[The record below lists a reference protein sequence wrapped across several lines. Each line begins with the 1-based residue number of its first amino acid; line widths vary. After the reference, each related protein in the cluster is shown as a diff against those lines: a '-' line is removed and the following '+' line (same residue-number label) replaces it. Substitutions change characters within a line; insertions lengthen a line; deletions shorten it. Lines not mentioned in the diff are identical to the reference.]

1 MSKGKKSGVL
11 LGVLLAAGSLTTM
24 VFAEEEKVA
33 DSSFPLVA
41 EEATCMGSNLAELTA
56 DAMQWYAAG
65 NEPYRFL
72 PESLRRQISG
82 QPSVKMH

>member
-41 EEATCMGSNLAELTA
+41 EKIYRSP
-56 DAMQWYAAG
+56 AAFFPFVPVPRARIARWG
-65 NEPYRFL
+65 Y
-72 PESLRRQISG
+72 
-82 QPSVKMH
+82 